1 MLRKVFVLK
10 RKELTGDWE
19 NPLDEELHNLY
30 SLQSTGLIV
39 AVNSRGI
46 TRAKHVARMEKKR
59 DA

>member
-1 MLRKVFVLK
+1 VLRKVFVLR

-19 NPLDEELHNLY
+19 NSLDEELHNLY
-30 SLQSTGLIV
+30 SLQSTGLIL

-46 TRAKHVARMEKKR
+46 IRAEHVARMEKKR

>member
-1 MLRKVFVLK
+1 MLR

-19 NPLDEELHNLY
+19 NSLDEELHNLY
-30 SLQSTGLIV
+30 SLQSTGLIL

-46 TRAKHVARMEKKR
+46 IRAEHVARMEKKR